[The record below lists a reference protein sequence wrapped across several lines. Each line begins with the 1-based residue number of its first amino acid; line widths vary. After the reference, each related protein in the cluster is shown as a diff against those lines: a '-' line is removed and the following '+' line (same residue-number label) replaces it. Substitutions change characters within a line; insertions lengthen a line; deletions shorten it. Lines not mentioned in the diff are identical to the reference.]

1 MTEHHMMA
9 NHIVMEYKFSDQ
21 KELAYSRDLLR
32 MERP

>member
-1 MTEHHMMA
+1 MIA
-9 NHIVMEYKFSDQ
+9 NHTVTEYKFNDQ